1 MIRAPRWYPWLM
13 LLPAIAVM
21 LVVVFLPL
29 LYNVWLSF
37 RNMSLAHFLD
47 HRFVGLEQ
55 YRKVLGD
62 PVLYVMLG
70 KSIVWTAVN
79 LFFHALVGISLAL
92 LLNGA
97 IRGKAIFRA
106 LLILPWAMP
115 QYISALTWRGMFNAE
130 YGAINLMLRQWLHL
144 PGVPWQSDP
153 FWAFVAPILTNIWLG
168 FPFVMVVTLGGLS
181 AIPTALYEAADLDG
195 ASWWDKF
202 KNVTWPQLTPVLAP
216 ALVLGTVWTFNN
228 LNVIW
233 LVSQGGQPGDRT
245 HILVTYIYKVAFSY
259 SRDSFAAAFSVIVLL
274 LLLVFLLFAMKKIA
288 PAEATS

>member
-1 MIRAPRWYPWLM
+1 MIRAPRWYPY
-13 LLPAIAVM
+13 LLLAPAAAIM

-47 HRFVGLEQ
+47 HRFVGFEQ
-55 YRKVLGD
+55 YGRVLKD

-70 KSIVWTAVN
+70 KSLVWTAVN
-79 LFFHALVGISLAL
+79 LLFHTLVGVSLAL

-97 IRGKAIFRA
+97 IKGKALFRA

-130 YGAINLMLRQWLHL
+130 YGAINLMLRQWLHV
-144 PGVPWQSDP
+144 PGIPWQSDP
-153 FWAFVAPILTNIWLG
+153 FWAFVAPIVVNIWLG
-168 FPFVMVVTLGGLS
+168 FPFIMVVTLGGLS
-181 AIPTALYEAADLDG
+181 AIPAQLYEAADLDG
-195 ASWWDKF
+195 ASWWQKF
-202 KNVTWPQLTPVLAP
+202 RNVTWPQLTPVLAP
-216 ALVLGTVWTFNN
+216 ALILGTIWTFNN

-259 SRDSFAAAFSVIVLL
+259 SRYSFAAAFSVIVLL
-274 LLLVFLLFAMKKIA
+274 LLLVFLLFSMKKIA
-288 PAEATS
+288 PAEAR

>member
-1 MIRAPRWYPWLM
+1 VIRAPRWYPY
-13 LLPAIAVM
+13 LLLAPAVAIM

-47 HRFVGLEQ
+47 HRFVGFEQ
-55 YRKVLGD
+55 YGRVLED

-70 KSIVWTAVN
+70 KSLVWTAVN
-79 LFFHALVGISLAL
+79 LLFHTLVGVSLAL

-97 IRGKAIFRA
+97 IKGKALFRA

-144 PGVPWQSDP
+144 PGIPWQSDP
-153 FWAFVAPILTNIWLG
+153 FWAFVAPIVVNIWLG
-168 FPFVMVVTLGGLS
+168 FPFIMVVTLGGLS
-181 AIPTALYEAADLDG
+181 AIPAQLYEAADLDG
-195 ASWWDKF
+195 ASWWQKF
-202 KNVTWPQLTPVLAP
+202 RNVTWPQLTPVLAP
-216 ALVLGTVWTFNN
+216 ALILGTIWTFNN

-259 SRDSFAAAFSVIVLL
+259 SRYSFAAAFSVIVLL
-274 LLLVFLLFAMKKIA
+274 LLLVFLLFSMKKIA
-288 PAEATS
+288 PAEAR